1 MVVCIKI
8 LVDLYSIYL
17 IKTKKM
23 KVKLLTLFTLLLNT
37 GLFAQSTLHDYTV
50 VNIEGDTI
58 SLSQYYGKKVMVVN
72 TASYCAFTHQ
82 YTDLQQL
89 YTDYQQYNFVIL
101 GFPCNNFSNQEP
113 GADSTIAD
121 FCDSYNVTFPM
132 MSKIDIVSGDTADVY
147 KWLQLGS
154 LNGVQNASV
163 SWNFNKFLIDEA
175 GHWVAHHLSTVD
187 PQDTAI
193 TNWILSP
200 SVLPSGV
207 NETTTNAVQVYP
219 NPTAT
224 GIVTLQGLTNI
235 TNLSVIN
242 MLGQQVYSAPVCV
255 DVMQLDLSA
264 WPKGVYAYRLV
275 NKAGI
280 VQTGKLIVE

>member
-1 MVVCIKI
+1 
-8 LVDLYSIYL
+8 
-17 IKTKKM
+17 M
-23 KVKLLTLFTLLLNT
+23 KVKLFTLLVLLLSVNA
-37 GLFAQSTLHDYTV
+37 FAQSTLHDYTV

-72 TASYCAFTHQ
+72 TASYCGYTHQ

-89 YTDYQQYNFVIL
+89 YTDYEQYNFVIV

-154 LNGVQNASV
+154 LNGVQNAPV

-175 GHWVAHHLSTVD
+175 GHWVAHYLSPVD

-193 TNWILSP
+193 TNWIMSP
-200 SVLPSGV
+200 SVLPNGV
-207 NETTTNAVQVYP
+207 NETNTNAVQIYP
-219 NPTAT
+219 NPSAT
-224 GIVTLQGLTNI
+224 GVVTLQGLTNV
-235 TNLSVIN
+235 TGVSVIN
-242 MLGQQVYSAPVCV
+242 MLGQQVYSAPVTA
-255 DVMQLDLSA
+255 DIMQLDLSA
-264 WPKGVYAYRLV
+264 QPQGMYAYRLV
-275 NKAGI
+275 GKAGI
-280 VQTGKLIVE
+280 IQSGKLIVE